1 MHNSVVIT
9 KKVVRNGRK
18 EGKCVRK
25 VDYVDPMI
33 GTVGDEQAK
42 AKTLHGGGKTHP
54 GACVPGGMVQLSPDT
69 VSGGDNTTGYNYCQN
84 TIEGFSFNHMSGCGW
99 YGDLGNLQVM
109 PITGE
114 TDLRS
119 GSNAELPFVKGK
131 LGWKSPFSHEKECA
145 KAGYYSVELER
156 YQILTEATVTD
167 HTGML
172 RMTFPR
178 HKQSGVIF
186 NFSRRI
192 AGHADFEHVDI
203 INNSRLEGYICCTP
217 AGGGFGRGGGKVS
230 YKLYFVFEFSRP
242 ADSMQF
248 FGNEEYVSEEL
259 RSFEGEDVGLL
270 ARFTTREGERIM
282 LRCGI
287 SYVDLE
293 GARNNL
299 SCECNSF
306 DFEKIK
312 SEASDKWESA
322 FECAEVDGNNETDL
336 TLFYTCLYHTLLDP
350 RIFTDVDGRFRSPD
364 GGIHHVDYTQRTMF
378 SGWDVYR
385 SEFPLLTV
393 LRPDIVNDEVNS
405 LLKLAEIENSAFPR
419 WELMGNDSRC
429 MVGDPGLLV
438 IADAYL
444 KGIRNFD
451 TVRAYEIALASCK
464 SAETLHG
471 KPFWS
476 LRPRIEQ
483 YLNDAYYPRSLSDTL
498 EFLYADYVMSRFA
511 RAMGHEKEAE
521 SFLSRAKRYC
531 ENFNSKTGFMGPRDS
546 EGNFMPV
553 KDEYDETGCVESNIF
568 QQSWFVPYD
577 VEGLSKLF
585 GRERM
590 IQLLERLFEKADL
603 TAMWNVNYNH
613 SNEPCHNITHFF
625 NELGLAHRTQYW
637 TRRVQKE
644 AYRLGAFGF
653 CGNEDVGQL
662 SAWYV
667 LSALGFAQ
675 ICMGDDRFSINTP
688 LFRKARVR
696 LNREYHSC
704 RISDVFRI
712 ECDKDPLEYPY
723 IREMYLN
730 GKRLYRSYLT
740 YGDITDGGELRF
752 VLSKDPCMRFG
763 PVPELK
769 VANERMDKAFKA
781 AVRNL
786 TEINSVVCPFEKYN
800 NTGLLDPEVPF
811 MIRAG
816 GRYPTPWTRDASVNS
831 WNCASI
837 IEPKVAQNTLFAV
850 CEKDID
856 GGITIQMDN
865 QVWDKI
871 VWAIGAYN
879 HYLVTLDKEFL
890 KTAYH
895 VVAKALEYME
905 ENSFSRQYGLFKGG
919 SFFND
924 GIAGY
929 PADLYTPGNGS
940 SFVGDHEATRE
951 IMCLSTNCLYFRS
964 YEIASEMSRILDYTD
979 AAALYDKKA
988 EAIRDAIESGLWN
1001 EEKGMYSYFLYP
1013 DGRRYDAQEAT
1024 GNLFAILF
1032 KLCDRQKCERILA
1045 SLKTYEYGLPS
1056 IYELF
1061 EGRSTKEKPARH
1073 NNLIWPFIN
1082 AWYVT
1087 AAAKNGRIDLMEKE
1101 MEHILTLVEKSHY
1114 EFYEI
1119 YNSYDGSVDGGWQTG
1134 VHCNSEYDQT
1144 WSATGYIGAVFYG
1157 LFGIEISED
1166 HIAVYPHLPQRYAD
1180 ASLSGIE
1187 IGGKRVSIALKG
1199 WGDKI
1204 EKVIINGNAAEKP
1217 VIDRTAE
1224 PCDVEIYLRGR

>member
-1 MHNSVVIT
+1 M
-9 KKVVRNGRK
+9 KKKRNGKKRAYM
-18 EGKCVRK
+18 RK
-25 VDYVDPMI
+25 VDYVDPVI
-33 GTVGDEQAK
+33 GTVGDEKAK

-54 GACVPGGMVQLSPDT
+54 GACVPGGMVQLSSDT

-119 GSNAELPFVKGK
+119 GSNAELPFVKGT
-131 LGWKSPFSHEKECA
+131 LGWKSPFSHEKEWA
-145 KAGYYSVELER
+145 KAGYYAVELER
-156 YQILTEATVTD
+156 YRILAEATVAE

-172 RMTFPR
+172 RMTYPQ
-178 HKQSGVIF
+178 HEQSGVIF

-192 AGHADFEHVDI
+192 AGHADFEHIDI
-203 INNSRLEGYICCTP
+203 VNNSRLEGYIRCTP
-217 AGGGFGRGGGKVS
+217 AGGGFGRGGGKIS
-230 YKLYFVFEFSRP
+230 YMLYFVFEFSRP
-242 ADSMQF
+242 AESLRF
-248 FGNEEYVSEEL
+248 FGNEEYAAENL
-259 RSFEGEDVGLL
+259 QSFEGEDVGLA
-270 ARFTTREGERIM
+270 ARFATHEGEQIV

-299 SCECNSF
+299 SYECDHF
-306 DFEKIK
+306 DFERMKK
-312 SEASDKWESA
+312 EAADKWEQA
-322 FECAEVDGNNETDL
+322 FECVEVTGNDETDL

-350 RIFTDVDGRFRSPD
+350 RIFTDVDGRFRTPE
-364 GGIHHVDYTQRTMF
+364 GEIHHVDYTQRTMF

-385 SEFPLLTV
+385 SEFPLLTI
-393 LRPDIVNDEVNS
+393 LRPDIVNDEANS
-405 LLKLAEIENSAFPR
+405 LLKLAEIRNSAFPR
-419 WELMGNDSRC
+419 WELVGNDSRC

-444 KGIRNFD
+444 KGIRNLD
-451 TVRAYEIALASCK
+451 VEKAYEIALASCK
-464 SAETLHG
+464 SVETLHE
-471 KPFWS
+471 KPFLS
-476 LRPRIEQ
+476 LRPRIGQ
-483 YLNDAYYPRSLSDTL
+483 YLNEAYLPPHLSETL
-498 EFLYADYVMSRFA
+498 EFLYADYVMSCFA
-511 RAMGHEKEAE
+511 RALGHEEDAE
-521 SFLSRAKRYC
+521 YFLARAKRYR
-531 ENFNSKTGFMGPRDS
+531 ENFNPETGFMGPRDP
-546 EGNFMPV
+546 EGNFLPV

-577 VEGLSKLF
+577 IEGLSELF

-590 IQLLERLFEKADL
+590 IELLERLFEKADL

-675 ICMGDDRFSINTP
+675 ICMGEDRFSVNTP
-688 LFRKARVR
+688 LFQRASVR
-696 LNREYHSC
+696 LSQEYHSC
-704 RISDVFRI
+704 KVADTFRI
-712 ECDKDPLEYPY
+712 ECDQPPLAYPY
-723 IREMYLN
+723 IKEMYLN
-730 GKRLYRSYLT
+730 GKRLYRNYLT
-740 YGDITDGGELRF
+740 YSEITSGGELRF
-752 VLSKDPCMRFG
+752 VLSKDPCTRFG
-763 PVPELK
+763 LVPELN

-786 TEINSVVCPFEKYN
+786 TEINTVACPFEKYN
-800 NTGLLDPEVPF
+800 NTGLLNPEVPF

-816 GRYPTPWTRDASVNS
+816 GRYQTPWTRDASVNS

-837 IEPKVAQNTLFAV
+837 IEPEVARNTLWAV
-850 CEKDID
+850 CEKDSD
-856 GGITIQMDN
+856 GEMTIQLDN

-871 VWAIGAYN
+871 VWAVGAYH
-879 HYLVTLDKEFL
+879 HYLVTLDSEFL
-890 KTAYH
+890 KTAYQ
-895 VVAKALEYME
+895 VVVKALEYME
-905 ENSFSRQYGLFKGG
+905 ENSFSKEYGLFKGG

-940 SFVGDHEATRE
+940 SFVGDHKATRD
-951 IMCLSTNCLYFRS
+951 IMCLSTNCLYFKA
-964 YEIASEMSRILDYTD
+964 YGIAAEMSRILGDAD
-979 AAALYDKKA
+979 AAGVYTKKA
-988 EAIRDAIESGLWN
+988 GILKNTMEARLWN
-1001 EEKGMYSYFLYP
+1001 EEKGMYSYILYP
-1013 DGRRYDAQEAT
+1013 DGRKDDSQEAT

-1032 KLCDRQKCERILA
+1032 NLCDRQKGKSVLA
-1045 SLKTYEYGLPS
+1045 NLKTYEYGLPS

-1061 EGRSTKEKPARH
+1061 DGWSTKEQPARH

-1087 AAAKNGRIDLMEKE
+1087 AAAKVGRMDLMEKE
-1101 MEHILTLVEKSHY
+1101 LEHILTLVEKSDY

-1119 YNSYDGSVDGGWQTG
+1119 YNSYDGSVDGGWQVG
-1134 VHCNSEYDQT
+1134 IHCDSQFDQT
-1144 WSATGYIGAVFYG
+1144 WSATGYIGAILYG
-1157 LFGIEISED
+1157 IFGIEISED
-1166 HIAVYPHLPQRYAD
+1166 SISIHPHLPQRYVD
-1180 ASLSGIE
+1180 ASLQGIE
-1187 IGGKRVSIALKG
+1187 IGGKRIKIALKG

-1204 EKVIINGNAAEKP
+1204 EKVLINGITAEEP
-1217 VIDRTAE
+1217 IIDRTVE
-1224 PCDVEIYLRGR
+1224 PCDIEIYLRR